1 MSMNALLCFFPAV
14 IIAVIAVM
22 NALSELLLAS
32 LVRIRLKGLELE
44 NISVNAFWDMDMEDK
59 TVRNGRAVPQ
69 NLARMEALA

>member
-1 MSMNALLCFFPAV
+1 MIV
-14 IIAVIAVM
+14 VIAVM

-32 LVRIRLKGLELE
+32 LVRIRLKGLELVQCQ
-44 NISVNAFWDMDMEDK
+44 NRNSVNAFWAMDMEDK